1 MKHLNYFT
9 NILKKIQTTLGV
21 SLLITFLVSVFIQ
34 IIARYMRL
42 SILWTEELATYS
54 FAFAVFMGAS
64 VMVKENGHFAFS
76 YMINKLDGNKKKFL
90 QILIYSIMLAFV
102 LTSAIYGVTITKT
115 FWNYNWTTLPSLKM
129 GYVWLSLPIS
139 MFTMSLYLIEHIL
152 TTIFITNSKL
162 ENLKDAL

>member
-1 MKHLNYFT
+1 MKHLNYLTDF
-9 NILKKIQTTLGV
+9 IKKIQIALGV
-21 SLLITFLVSVFIQ
+21 SLLITFLISVFIQ

-76 YMINKLDGNKKKFL
+76 YMINKLDGNKKKCL
-90 QILIYSIMLAFV
+90 EILIYLIMLAFV
-102 LTSAIYGVTITKT
+102 LTCGVYGTIITKT

-129 GYVWLSLPIS
+129 GYVWLSLPLS

-152 TTIFITNSKL
+152 TTIFIPNSKL
-162 ENLKDAL
+162 ESLRNTL